1 MRKKDS
7 EIKKDWAKVPRL
19 ASSKLGTIYILEK
32 TVNYKSSGME
42 SGNQAE
48 V

>member
-7 EIKKDWAKVPRL
+7 EVKKDWAKVPRF
-19 ASSKLGTIYILEK
+19 ASSKLGTIYTLEK
-32 TVNYKSSGME
+32 TVNYKSSSVE
-42 SGNQAE
+42 SRNQAE